1 MTGNWEESWIWRE
14 RETESQKGRKGVTFY
29 FFCWWVASVKGL
41 RVLLWVQKKP
51 VLWKPFVVGK
61 KLGMALDGVKVWI
74 LGCVF
79 VLSEILFC
87 CCFFNLLLQVAAA
100 SSSAADAAIA
110 GGPSFIRDHKTTTTT
125 TTQMGISTKCSVQ
138 VS

>member
-1 MTGNWEESWIWRE
+1 
-14 RETESQKGRKGVTFY
+14 
-29 FFCWWVASVKGL
+29 
-41 RVLLWVQKKP
+41 VQKKP

-61 KLGMALDGVKVWI
+61 KLGMALDGVEVWI

-125 TTQMGISTKCSVQ
+125 TQMGISTKCSVQ